1 MPTVKIL
8 NCKYLNC
15 LSVFYLKFQTYKIIC
30 LYLCLCPKLFF
41 AQNTCYSSF
50 NFKYGDKSAVSI
62 DPQNGGRANQL
73 YDINGFTWEAW
84 FKLNGAIRNQSV
96 IIATE
101 DQPLFHDIIL
111 GFGWGNTPNTLSFLV
126 SDDGFANRTI
136 SVESSQN
143 IAINRWYHV
152 AAVCDYNGKRMYLYL
167 DGILLKTQNLPT
179 YITDHRLASNHET
192 HIGNLSP
199 WARSTLGDFGIN
211 ADIDEVRFWKTVQS
225 QKQIQDNMNLCFPDP
240 NGLVAFFK
248 ADEGNGAISKN
259 EINSNFFGKLERS
272 GWSFGVPTLDCELSL
287 KTKITKSLCPGQSYL
302 SFDKP
307 GTYQIKHVAYNGC
320 DSIVTLEL
328 NYLQSQ
334 LISTTQEICQGQ
346 KINGHSVSGIYL
358 DSFKNI
364 YGCDSV
370 HSLNL
375 KVNPTFKNTD
385 FVNLCDGQKYKNY
398 DKTGIYAD
406 TLQSIYGCDSIT
418 ITNLTFHPK
427 YTDTL
432 LIKLC
437 AGQSYNGYSKAGLYL
452 DTMRSIFGCD
462 SILSLDIA
470 ITNNKIENISKIV
483 CEGDLYFG
491 HSTTGV
497 YNDTFNI
504 ANGCDSIRILDL
516 MVIPKYEHFITQI
529 ICEGSSYNE
538 HKVSGIYIDT
548 FQSILSCDSIV
559 KLNLSVTPIYKIF
572 QKIDLC
578 EGQNYNGHNQTGI
591 YVDTF
596 NSISGCDSI
605 LNSELIFHPLY
616 SSNTRINL
624 CIGESYQGHSRS
636 GIYIDTF
643 QSTFGCDSLAILEIN
658 FYPKHQSNLEISL
671 CFGEKF
677 NGHSNQGIYIDSSA
691 SIHGCD
697 SIIILDLKINPI
709 YNLTNSISICEGE
722 NYLGHAKSGF
732 YIDSFKTSLGCDSI
746 INVNLKVNP
755 NQVSKQN
762 VFLCPD
768 QFVLIQGNII
778 NSPGIYHDTLQSSS
792 SCDSIVILDLKYA
805 NPYFLA
811 PDTIVCQTN
820 EITLFPQGQLLQWS
834 DNSTNP
840 VKRISESGTYWAKI
854 IDEHGC
860 ELLDSITIQ
869 FNSNYFIPN
878 VFSPNYD
885 GLNDYFFPI
894 IDEENIEKF
903 LFTIFDRWGNL
914 LYSTSDPKAKGWD
927 GSFKGKEV
935 NPGVYVYYFEIQSTY
950 CPKIILKGDVTL
962 LK

>member
-1 MPTVKIL
+1 LIP
-8 NCKYLNC
+8 N
-15 LSVFYLKFQTYKIIC
+15 
-30 LYLCLCPKLFF
+30 LFF
-41 AQNTCYSSF
+41 AQNSCFYSF
-50 NFKYGDKSAVSI
+50 NFTFGSKSAVSLI
-62 DPQNGGRANQL
+62 PQNGGRTSQFYN
-73 YDINGFTWEAW
+73 INGFTWEAW
-84 FKLNGAIRNQSV
+84 IKLNGPIRNQSV

-111 GFGWGNTPNTLSFLV
+111 GFGWGNTPNALSFLV

-136 SVESSQN
+136 NVESPQN
-143 IAINRWYHV
+143 LVINRWYHV
-152 AAVCDYNGKRMYLYL
+152 AAVCDYDGKKMHLYL
-167 DGILLKTQNLPT
+167 DGNLLNTQNLPS

-211 ADIDEVRFWKTVQS
+211 ADIDEIRFWKTVRS
-225 QKQIQDNMNLCFPDP
+225 QKQIQDNMNLCFPDTT
-240 NGLVAFFK
+240 GLVAFFK
-248 ADEGNGAISKN
+248 ADEARGSISKN
-259 EINSNFFGKLERS
+259 ETNSNFYGNLERS

-287 KTKITKSLCPGQSYL
+287 KTKITKKLCDVQRYL
-302 SFDKP
+302 TFDKS
-307 GTYQIKHVAYNGC
+307 GTYEIKYTTKKGCDSTVFLDLTLSNSYKVWLYNTICEGQIYKGYSKSGEYFIDSLKNSAGC
-320 DSIVTLEL
+320 DSIINIALTVTPAIINSKIIDLCE
-328 NYLQSQ
+328 
-334 LISTTQEICQGQ
+334 GQ
-346 KINGHSVSGIYL
+346 V
-358 DSFKNI
+358 
-364 YGCDSV
+364 
-370 HSLNL
+370 
-375 KVNPTFKNTD
+375 
-385 FVNLCDGQKYKNY
+385 YKNY
-398 DKTGIYAD
+398 NKSGLYRDTFKTV
-406 TLQSIYGCDSIT
+406 LGCDSIE
-418 ITNLTFHPK
+418 ITNLTFHSI
-427 YTDTL
+427 YNDTL
-432 LIKLC
+432 QISLC
-437 AGQSYNGYSKAGLYL
+437 QGQSYKGYSKAGFYS
-452 DTMRSIFGCD
+452 DTMTTINGCD
-462 SILSLDIA
+462 SIQNLDIT
-470 ITNNKIENISKIV
+470 IFMSKSNNLTTNI
-483 CEGDLYFG
+483 CEGESYYG
-491 HSTTGV
+491 YTKSGI
-497 YNDTFNI
+497 YKDTFMI
-504 ANGCDSIRILDL
+504 SNGCDSIRILNL
-516 MVIPKYEHFITQI
+516 NVTPKYEHFITQI
-529 ICEGSSYNE
+529 ICEGSSYNG

-605 LNSELIFHPLY
+605 LNTELIFHPLY
-616 SSNTRINL
+616 SSNTSINL
-624 CIGESYQGHSRS
+624 CEGESYQGHSRS

-671 CFGEKF
+671 CFGENF
-677 NGHSNQGIYIDSSA
+677 NGHSNQGIYIDSFT

-697 SIIILDLKINPI
+697 SIIFLDLKINPI

-746 INVNLKVNP
+746 INLNLKVNP

-768 QFVLIQGNII
+768 QFVLIQGNKI

-805 NPYFLA
+805 NPYFFA

>member
-1 MPTVKIL
+1 M
-8 NCKYLNC
+8 
-15 LSVFYLKFQTYKIIC
+15 SYLKLVAFRIDI
-30 LYLCLCPKLFF
+30 LYFFLIPNLFF
-41 AQNTCYSSF
+41 AQNSCFYSF
-50 NFKYGDKSAVSI
+50 NFTFGSKSAVSLI
-62 DPQNGGRANQL
+62 PQHGGRTSQFYN
-73 YDINGFTWEAW
+73 INGFNWEDW
-84 FKLNGAIRNQSV
+84 IKLNGPIRNQSV

-111 GFGWGNTPNTLSFLV
+111 GFGWGNTPNALSFLV

-136 SVESSQN
+136 NVESLQN
-143 IAINRWYHV
+143 IVINRWYHV
-152 AAVCDYNGKRMYLYL
+152 AAVCDYNGKKMYLYL
-167 DGILLKTQNLPT
+167 DGILLNTQILPN

-211 ADIDEVRFWKTVQS
+211 ADIDEIRFWKTVRS
-225 QKQIQDNMNLCFPDP
+225 QKQIQDNMNLCFPDTT
-240 NGLVAFFK
+240 GLVAFFK
-248 ADEGNGAISKN
+248 ADEARGSISKN
-259 EINSNFFGKLERS
+259 ETNSNFYGNLERS

-287 KTKITKSLCPGQSYL
+287 KTSIKKTLCPGQSYL

-375 KVNPTFKNTD
+375 KVNPTIKNTD

-529 ICEGSSYNE
+529 ICEGSSYNG

-559 KLNLSVTPIYKIF
+559 
-572 QKIDLC
+572 
-578 EGQNYNGHNQTGI
+578 
-591 YVDTF
+591 
-596 NSISGCDSI
+596 
-605 LNSELIFHPLY
+605 
-616 SSNTRINL
+616 
-624 CIGESYQGHSRS
+624 
-636 GIYIDTF
+636 
-643 QSTFGCDSLAILEIN
+643 
-658 FYPKHQSNLEISL
+658 
-671 CFGEKF
+671 
-677 NGHSNQGIYIDSSA
+677 
-691 SIHGCD
+691 
-697 SIIILDLKINPI
+697 
-709 YNLTNSISICEGE
+709 
-722 NYLGHAKSGF
+722 
-732 YIDSFKTSLGCDSI
+732 
-746 INVNLKVNP
+746 
-755 NQVSKQN
+755 
-762 VFLCPD
+762 
-768 QFVLIQGNII
+768 
-778 NSPGIYHDTLQSSS
+778 
-792 SCDSIVILDLKYA
+792 
-805 NPYFLA
+805 
-811 PDTIVCQTN
+811 
-820 EITLFPQGQLLQWS
+820 
-834 DNSTNP
+834 
-840 VKRISESGTYWAKI
+840 
-854 IDEHGC
+854 
-860 ELLDSITIQ
+860 
-869 FNSNYFIPN
+869 
-878 VFSPNYD
+878 
-885 GLNDYFFPI
+885 
-894 IDEENIEKF
+894 
-903 LFTIFDRWGNL
+903 
-914 LYSTSDPKAKGWD
+914 
-927 GSFKGKEV
+927 
-935 NPGVYVYYFEIQSTY
+935 
-950 CPKIILKGDVTL
+950 
-962 LK
+962 

>member
-1 MPTVKIL
+1 MPRVNFISFQFI
-8 NCKYLNC
+8 NRIR
-15 LSVFYLKFQTYKIIC
+15 LSYSKLVAFRIVIFYFFLI
-30 LYLCLCPKLFF
+30 PNLFF
-41 AQNTCYSSF
+41 AQNSCFYSF
-50 NFKYGDKSAVSI
+50 NFTFGSKSAVSLI
-62 DPQNGGRANQL
+62 PQNGGRASQFYN
-73 YDINGFTWEAW
+73 INGFTWEAW

-101 DQPLFHDIIL
+101 DQPLFHDIFL
-111 GFGWGNTPNTLSFLV
+111 GFGWGNTPNALSFLV

-136 SVESSQN
+136 NVESLQN
-143 IAINRWYHV
+143 LVINRWYHV
-152 AAVCDYNGKRMYLYL
+152 AAVCDYDGKKMHLYL
-167 DGILLKTQNLPT
+167 DGNLLNTQNLPS
-179 YITDHRLASNHET
+179 YITDHRLASDHET

-211 ADIDEVRFWKTVQS
+211 ADIDEIRFWKTVRS
-225 QKQIQDNMNLCFPDP
+225 QKQIQDNMNICFPDP

-358 DSFKNI
+358 DSFKNT

-375 KVNPTFKNTD
+375 KVNPTFKNTE

-437 AGQSYNGYSKAGLYL
+437 AGQSYNGYSKAGIYL

-462 SILSLDIA
+462 SILSLNIA

-516 MVIPKYEHFITQI
+516 MVIPKYEHYITQI
-529 ICEGSSYNE
+529 ICEGSSYNG

-605 LNSELIFHPLY
+605 LNTELIFHPVS
-616 SSNTRINL
+616 SSNSSINL
-624 CIGESYQGHSRS
+624 CEGESYQGHSRS

-762 VFLCPD
+762 VFLCPE

-778 NSPGIYHDTLQSSS
+778 NRPGIYHDTLQSSS
-792 SCDSIVILDLKYA
+792 SCDSIIILDLKYA

-935 NPGVYVYYFEIQSTY
+935 NPGVYVYYCEIQSIY

-962 LK
+962 LR

>member
-1 MPTVKIL
+1 MPRVNFISFQFINRIRLSYSKLVAFRIVIL
-8 NCKYLNC
+8 YFFLIPN
-15 LSVFYLKFQTYKIIC
+15 
-30 LYLCLCPKLFF
+30 LFF
-41 AQNTCYSSF
+41 AQNSCFYSF
-50 NFKYGDKSAVSI
+50 NFTFGSKSAVSLI
-62 DPQNGGRANQL
+62 PQNGGRASQFYN
-73 YDINGFTWEAW
+73 INGFTWEAW

-101 DQPLFHDIIL
+101 DQPLFHDIFL
-111 GFGWGNTPNTLSFLV
+111 GFGWGNTPNALSFLV

-136 SVESSQN
+136 NVESLQN
-143 IAINRWYHV
+143 LVINRWYHV
-152 AAVCDYNGKRMYLYL
+152 AAVCDYDGKKMHLYL
-167 DGILLKTQNLPT
+167 DGNLLNTQNLPS
-179 YITDHRLASNHET
+179 YITDHRLASDHET

-211 ADIDEVRFWKTVQS
+211 ADIDEIRFWKTVRS
-225 QKQIQDNMNLCFPDP
+225 QKQIQDNMNICFPDP

-375 KVNPTFKNTD
+375 KVNPTFKNTE

-437 AGQSYNGYSKAGLYL
+437 AGQSYNGYSKAGIYL

-462 SILSLDIA
+462 SILSLNIA

-516 MVIPKYEHFITQI
+516 MVIPKYEHYITQI
-529 ICEGSSYNE
+529 ICEGSSYNG

-605 LNSELIFHPLY
+605 LNTELIFHPVS
-616 SSNTRINL
+616 SSNSSINL
-624 CIGESYQGHSRS
+624 CEGESYQGHSRS

-762 VFLCPD
+762 VFLCPE

-778 NSPGIYHDTLQSSS
+778 NRPGIYHDTLQSSS
-792 SCDSIVILDLKYA
+792 SCDSIIILDLKYA

-914 LYSTSDPKAKGWD
+914 LYSTTDPKAKGWD

-935 NPGVYVYYFEIQSTY
+935 NPGVYVYYCEIQSTY

>member
-1 MPTVKIL
+1 MTRVNFISFQFINRIRLSYSKLVAFRIVIL
-8 NCKYLNC
+8 YFFLIPN
-15 LSVFYLKFQTYKIIC
+15 
-30 LYLCLCPKLFF
+30 LFF
-41 AQNTCYSSF
+41 AQNSCFYSF
-50 NFKYGDKSAVSI
+50 NFTFGSKSAVSLI
-62 DPQNGGRANQL
+62 PQNGGRTSQFYN
-73 YDINGFTWEAW
+73 INGFTWEAW
-84 FKLNGAIRNQSV
+84 IKLNGPIRNQSV

-111 GFGWGNTPNTLSFLV
+111 GFGWGNTPNALSFLV

-136 SVESSQN
+136 NVESPQN
-143 IAINRWYHV
+143 LVINRWYHV
-152 AAVCDYNGKRMYLYL
+152 AAVCDYDGKKMHLYL
-167 DGILLKTQNLPT
+167 DGNLLNTQNLPS
-179 YITDHRLASNHET
+179 YITDHRLASDHET

-211 ADIDEVRFWKTVQS
+211 ADIDEIRFWKTVRS
-225 QKQIQDNMNLCFPDP
+225 QKQIQDNMNLCFPDTT
-240 NGLVAFFK
+240 GLVAFFK
-248 ADEGNGAISKN
+248 ADEARGSISKN
-259 EINSNFFGKLERS
+259 ETNSNFYGNLERS

-287 KTKITKSLCPGQSYL
+287 KTSIKKTLCPGQSYL

-385 FVNLCDGQKYKNY
+385 FINLCDGQKYKNY

-437 AGQSYNGYSKAGLYL
+437 TGQSYNGYSKAGLYL

-491 HSTTGV
+491 YSTTGV

-529 ICEGSSYNE
+529 ICEGSSYNG

-616 SSNTRINL
+616 SSNTSINL
-624 CIGESYQGHSRS
+624 CEGESYQGHSRS

-671 CFGEKF
+671 CFGENF
-677 NGHSNQGIYIDSSA
+677 NGHSNQGIYIDSFT

-697 SIIILDLKINPI
+697 SIIFLDLKINPI

-762 VFLCPD
+762 VFLCPE

-792 SCDSIVILDLKYA
+792 SCDSIIILDLKYA